1 MRKLS
6 LLCGIFLCL
15 SLGAA
20 AADDTPSP
28 APVPDAAPAPA
39 PVDQHP
45 PGYIFSPDRG
55 RVQFAVG
62 YQYQHYRYLGRPF
75 HNNGYNADV
84 DIYLFDW
91 ITGAVGRLTVA
102 AEATGVFG
110 FGGDLNVGRPH
121 TNLVAKSLFFGGGP
135 HVAIQSDS
143 RFEPWAH
150 VLPGF
155 QHYRFTQFNS
165 TFGSNNAFGFMAGG
179 GLDVKISRRI
189 YWRIQGDYIF
199 THFAEHPQNNYSMGT
214 GFVFN
219 Y

>member
-6 LLCGIFLCL
+6 LLFGIILCF

-20 AADDTPSP
+20 AADDAPSP
-28 APVPDAAPAPA
+28 APDPVPVPA

-55 RVQFAVG
+55 RVQFSVG
-62 YQYQHYRYLGRPF
+62 YQYQHYQYLGRTF
-75 HNNGYNADV
+75 HNNGYNAGV

-91 ITGAVGRLTVA
+91 LTGAVGRLTVA
-102 AEATGVFG
+102 AEATGAFG
-110 FGGDLNVGRPH
+110 FGGNLNVGKPV
-121 TNLVAKSLFFGGGP
+121 TSLTAKSLFVGGGP

-150 VLPGF
+150 VLPGL

-165 TFGSNNAFGFMAGG
+165 SFGSNNAFGFMAGG
-179 GLDVKISRRI
+179 GLDVKIARRI
-189 YWRIQGDYIF
+189 YWRVQADYIF
-199 THFAEHPQNNYSMGT
+199 THFAQHPQNSYSIGT
-214 GFVFN
+214 GFVLN

>member
-6 LLCGIFLCL
+6 LLFGIILCL

-20 AADDTPSP
+20 AADDSP
-28 APVPDAAPAPA
+28 APGPVPA

-62 YQYQHYRYLGRPF
+62 YQYQHYQYLGRTF

-91 ITGAVGRLTVA
+91 LTGAVGRLTVA
-102 AEATGVFG
+102 AEGTGVFG
-110 FGGDLNVGRPH
+110 FGGQTTGKPTL
-121 TNLVAKSLFFGGGP
+121 TAKSLFFGGGP

-150 VLPGF
+150 LLPGL
-155 QHYRFTQFNS
+155 QHYRFTQLNS
-165 TFGSNNAFGFMAGG
+165 NFGSNNAFGFMAGG
-179 GLDVKISRRI
+179 GLDVKIARRI
-189 YWRIQGDYIF
+189 YWRIQADYIF
-199 THFAEHPQNNYSMGT
+199 THFAQHPQNNYSFGS